1 MRNKRQR
8 DEKQE
13 TRNGLISLR
22 LSAFARKK
30 EKETRRFG
38 NQVECFEVKYGR
50 NTLEINRA
58 GQPAAGWLG
67 EIGNSGTIST
77 YFTKRSEVYFYRI
90 SSLFPAFTFLASH
103 KIFPLA
109 PISLPR
115 NNYFFI
121 SCSNGKFRCFGK
133 KI

>member
-77 YFTKRSEVYFYRI
+77 YFTKRSEVYFYCI
-90 SSLFPAFTFLASH
+90 SVE
-103 KIFPLA
+103 
-109 PISLPR
+109 
-115 NNYFFI
+115 
-121 SCSNGKFRCFGK
+121 
-133 KI
+133 